1 MNAEIEIFVIES
13 GEIEE
18 VGIRESCRNVKRFLR
33 MLIFSRLFL
42 CEGR

>member
-18 VGIRESCRNVKRFLR
+18 VGIKKSCRNVKGLLR
-33 MLIFSRLFL
+33 MLIF
-42 CEGR
+42 